1 MWWCSKWFS
10 LEPKLHISCCFF
22 VGSSK
27 VDHGMRGHAVF
38 CILPFQRRLATIC
51 CKLLQSGT
59 TTLFIHSTP
68 WCIGYQTK
76 NMYTISAVSASI
88 GETSW
93 PIFGAVAGVLF
104 VSLEV
109 VVRKKHEIL
118 EKPNQQASM
127 TMTQKLTICK
137 EKREQ
142 NKKQKTEDLRVVEWQ
157 TNNNHM
163 HVQSPSTNMYSYG
176 IDWLLLP

>member
-1 MWWCSKWFS
+1 
-10 LEPKLHISCCFF
+10 
-22 VGSSK
+22 
-27 VDHGMRGHAVF
+27 
-38 CILPFQRRLATIC
+38 
-51 CKLLQSGT
+51 
-59 TTLFIHSTP
+59 
-68 WCIGYQTK
+68 
-76 NMYTISAVSASI
+76 
-88 GETSW
+88 
-93 PIFGAVAGVLF
+93 
-104 VSLEV
+104 
-109 VVRKKHEIL
+109 
-118 EKPNQQASM
+118 M

>member
-1 MWWCSKWFS
+1 MLS
-10 LEPKLHISCCFF
+10 F
-22 VGSSK
+22 V
-27 VDHGMRGHAVF
+27 VCLFRGGWQQF
-38 CILPFQRRLATIC
+38 GN
-51 CKLLQSGT
+51 KLLHFGT

-109 VVRKKHEIL
+109 VVRKKMKSL
-118 EKPNQQASM
+118 EKPNHSKHENDSE
-127 TMTQKLTICK
+127 TDNL
-137 EKREQ
+137 
-142 NKKQKTEDLRVVEWQ
+142 
-157 TNNNHM
+157 
-163 HVQSPSTNMYSYG
+163 
-176 IDWLLLP
+176 

>member
-1 MWWCSKWFS
+1 
-10 LEPKLHISCCFF
+10 
-22 VGSSK
+22 
-27 VDHGMRGHAVF
+27 
-38 CILPFQRRLATIC
+38 
-51 CKLLQSGT
+51 
-59 TTLFIHSTP
+59 
-68 WCIGYQTK
+68 
-76 NMYTISAVSASI
+76 MYTISAVSASI

-142 NKKQKTEDLRVVEWQ
+142 NKKQKTEDLRVVE
-157 TNNNHM
+157 
-163 HVQSPSTNMYSYG
+163 
-176 IDWLLLP
+176 